1 MNWNFR
7 ANKHLLGNFDCRFSR
22 KDYFNLLEI
31 VLILVPLLLCLK
43 HFHSVSHF
51 NLIKGCESSSTTGP
65 QSCLCYWLTVLV
77 VVVHQV
83 VSRRQNEA
91 LWWMWGF
98 KPCRRAGSRVCSLQL
113 LQKQPAAQPVASQP
127 SAPACTV
134 RFIIYIL
141 HQHQRLV
148 SKSPVGFR
156 DCTAKHLLLTD
167 PSNIHQSSLD

>member
-1 MNWNFR
+1 MNWSFR
-7 ANKHLLGNFDCRFSR
+7 VKKHLLGHFDCRFSR
-22 KDYFNLLEI
+22 KHNFILLEI
-31 VLILVPLLLCLK
+31 VSILVPLLFVWSIFTLSATLTWCDV
-43 HFHSVSHF
+43 H
-51 NLIKGCESSSTTGP
+51 GCESSSTTGP
-65 QSCLCYWLTVLV
+65 QSCLCSWLLVL
-77 VVVHQV
+77 VVHQV
-83 VSRRQNEA
+83 VSRRHNEA

-98 KPCRRAGSRVCSLQL
+98 KPCRRAGGRVCSVQL

-156 DCTAKHLLLTD
+156 ECTAKHLLLTD
-167 PSNIHQSSLD
+167 PSNIHQ